1 MLTMR
6 RSCVAFL
13 PHISQKSLSTRQRC
27 AGSAT
32 AFHIRSRSS
41 GKQTASISRLFSTKT
56 DLKKSEDQSAASKS
70 RAPFR
75 APSSATDDGQVVVAT
90 VNEPNGATN
99 SNDDHSS
106 WKQLGLYDELVECL
120 QDAMK
125 LPAPTL
131 VQKLVIP
138 ELLHDL
144 GSNRPKENEVS
155 DMARHFAFLAST
167 GSGKTLAYALPV
179 MHLLKQFEREQNSTL
194 TSTHSNLL
202 QLRPKQRPRAIVL
215 APTRE
220 LCLQIH
226 AVIKHL
232 SHFIKLSVQI
242 ATGSD
247 PFGKQRQKLL
257 DRPIDVLVATP
268 GRLWKHVEEG
278 NIVINNKHLKLVV
291 LDEMDTMIEQGFSNE
306 LQQILYPVLYHERAS
321 PNLHINADRDLVDAA
336 PSVILTSAT
345 LTQSIQKMIGDD
357 LNKEDLVNAK
367 KLYSKVQDPT
377 TISKEQDG
385 KKNKSSSSSTPGP
398 IQLPPIVL
406 PKMKVMRAPGLHKV
420 VPRLKQV
427 FVDTGNSDKMTLLV
441 DILSAST
448 KPRKTTDDSLTMVF
462 CNTAASCRAVE
473 YGLSEANIDCKSYH
487 GDLNSIVRSENL
499 EQFRK
504 AKSRVLVC
512 TDLAARGIDIPT
524 VDHVVMFDF
533 PLNAMDY
540 LHRSG
545 RTARLVAAS
554 VRGNVQRREG
564 KVTALV
570 SKRDQVLAAAIERA
584 VIQGE
589 PLDGLS
595 SRKTDYLPGGRLD
608 RMAKTPKKRYSASSS
623 PNSSNSSSSRTVVRN
638 QANRANVKVGTKANG
653 KTNSNAGKARRSQ
666 GSTASSGG
674 KKKR

>member
-1 MLTMR
+1 MLIMR
-6 RSCVAFL
+6 RSCFGFI
-13 PHISQKSLSTRQRC
+13 PRISQTLSTRQRC
-27 AGSAT
+27 AVTT
-32 AFHIRSRSS
+32 AFHISSRSNCKPS
-41 GKQTASISRLFSTKT
+41 SSISRTFSTKT
-56 DLKKSEDQSAASKS
+56 NLKKAEDQSAASRS

-75 APSSATDDGQVVVAT
+75 APSSAPDDGEVVSVH
-90 VNEPNGATN
+90 E
-99 SNDDHSS
+99 SNDSANLNDGNSS

-120 QDAMK
+120 QNGMK
-125 LPAPTL
+125 LPAPTV
-131 VQKLVIP
+131 VQQIVIP

-144 GSNRPKENEVS
+144 ASNHTKENEDS
-155 DMARHFAFLAST
+155 DIARHFAFLAST
-167 GSGKTLAYALPV
+167 GSGKTLAYSLPV
-179 MHLLKQFEREQNSTL
+179 MHLLKKYEREQNNTL
-194 TSTHSNLL
+194 TTTHANLM
-202 QLRPKQRPRAIVL
+202 QLRPKQRPRAIIL

-232 SHFIKLSVQI
+232 SHFIKLSVEI
-242 ATGSD
+242 TTGSD

-268 GRLWKHVEEG
+268 GRLWTHVEEG
-278 NIVINNKHLKLVV
+278 NIVLNNKHLKLVV

-306 LQQILYPVLYHERAS
+306 LQQILYPVLYHQRAS
-321 PNLHINADRDLVDAA
+321 PTLQVIADRDLVDTA

-367 KLYSKVQDPT
+367 RLYSKEQDAK
-377 TISKEQDG
+377 TITKEQDG
-385 KKNKSSSSSTPGP
+385 KKNKSSSSPDP
-398 IQLPPIVL
+398 IRLPPIVL

-448 KPRKTTDDSLTMVF
+448 KPRKSVDDSLTMVF

-473 YGLSEANIDCKSYH
+473 YGLTDANIDCKSYH
-487 GDLNSIVRSENL
+487 GELNSIVRSENL

-504 AKSRVLVC
+504 SNVRVLVC
-512 TDLAARGIDIPT
+512 TDLGARGIDIPT

-554 VRGNVQRREG
+554 ARGNVQRREG

-608 RMAKTPKKRYSASSS
+608 KMAKTPKQRNSASSPS
-623 PNSSNSSSSRTVVRN
+623 KSSRTAVRN
-638 QANRANVKVGTKANG
+638 QTNRANGKVGTRTNE
-653 KTNSNAGKARRSQ
+653 KTNSKAGKTIRSR
-666 GSTASSGG
+666 GSSFTSGS